1 MQVKSFDKCMA
12 FHGNF
17 STLSKKNHGKT
28 KIYKEHSPMVTFY
41 NFSTKYTHKSLET
54 ASSIYHVWIIFR
66 KTNISYPLIRT
77 RMSAY
82 QGVRNLS
89 LGKCCVRTRGI
100 IPTWILES
108 SKKCGFELTTS
119 FTFWKKATDYYKN
132 ELMLARNEL
141 FRKKLAGFGKLA
153 VTQKAPTDVSHLF
166 TW

>member
-1 MQVKSFDKCMA
+1 
-12 FHGNF
+12 
-17 STLSKKNHGKT
+17 
-28 KIYKEHSPMVTFY
+28 
-41 NFSTKYTHKSLET
+41 
-54 ASSIYHVWIIFR
+54 
-66 KTNISYPLIRT
+66 
-77 RMSAY
+77 MSAY